1 MSFSKIVIMGNLTA
15 DPEQR
20 TTPNGRELTSFTIA
34 VNTRAGAGREE
45 NTTFYRCTMWGN
57 RGEAIAKY
65 VTKGQQLLVSG
76 TLSARSY
83 QAKDGTERQSL
94 EVNVDDFSFV
104 GSRREQS
111 GANEVGGSNSGDAA
125 PTDNIVDAAPVE
137 DIDEPIDLS
146 DIPF

>member
-34 VNTRAGAGREE
+34 VNTRTGAGREE

-65 VTKGQQLLVSG
+65 VSKGQQLLVSG
-76 TLSARSY
+76 ALSTRSY
-83 QAKDGTERQSL
+83 QTKDGTERQSL

-104 GSRREQS
+104 GSRRSQE
-111 GANEVGGSNSGDAA
+111 GDAQSKA
-125 PTDNIVDAAPVE
+125 TNTNEAVDAEPVD

>member
-45 NTTFYRCTMWGN
+45 NTTFYRCTMC
-57 RGEAIAKY
+57 
-65 VTKGQQLLVSG
+65 
-76 TLSARSY
+76 Y

-104 GSRREQS
+104 GSRRSQE
-111 GANEVGGSNSGDAA
+111 GDAQPRTTNTNETA
-125 PTDNIVDAAPVE
+125 DAEPVD

>member
-34 VNTRAGAGREE
+34 VNTRTGAGREE

-57 RGEAIAKY
+57 LGEAIAKY
-65 VTKGQQLLVSG
+65 VSKGQQLLVSG
-76 TLSARSY
+76 SLSTRSY
-83 QAKDGTERQSL
+83 QTKDGTERQSL
-94 EVNVDDFSFV
+94 EINVDDFSFV
-104 GSRREQS
+104 GSRRSQE
-111 GANEVGGSNSGDAA
+111 GDAQSKA
-125 PTDNIVDAAPVE
+125 TNTNEAVDAEPVD

>member
-34 VNTRAGAGREE
+34 VNTRTGAGREE

-65 VTKGQQLLVSG
+65 VSKGQQLLVSG
-76 TLSARSY
+76 ALSTRSY
-83 QAKDGTERQSL
+83 QTKDGTERQSL
-94 EVNVDDFSFV
+94 EINVDDFSFV
-104 GSRREQS
+104 GSRRSQE
-111 GANEVGGSNSGDAA
+111 GDAQSKA
-125 PTDNIVDAAPVE
+125 TNTNEAVDAEPVD

>member
-34 VNTRAGAGREE
+34 VNTRTGAGREE

-65 VTKGQQLLVSG
+65 VSKGQQLLVSG

-83 QAKDGTERQSL
+83 QTKDGTERQSL
-94 EVNVDDFSFV
+94 EINVDDFSFV
-104 GSRREQS
+104 GSRRSQD
-111 GANEVGGSNSGDAA
+111 GDAQSKA
-125 PTDNIVDAAPVE
+125 TNTNEAVDAEPVD

>member
-34 VNTRAGAGREE
+34 VNTRTGAGREE

-65 VTKGQQLLVSG
+65 VSKGQQLLVSG

-83 QAKDGTERQSL
+83 QTKDGTERQSL
-94 EVNVDDFSFV
+94 EINVDDFSFV
-104 GSRREQS
+104 GSRRSQESDAQS
-111 GANEVGGSNSGDAA
+111 KATNTNEA
-125 PTDNIVDAAPVE
+125 VDAEPVD

>member
-104 GSRREQS
+104 GSRRSQE
-111 GANEVGGSNSGDAA
+111 GDAQPRTTNTNETA
-125 PTDNIVDAAPVE
+125 DAEPVD

>member
-34 VNTRAGAGREE
+34 VNTRTGAGREE

-65 VTKGQQLLVSG
+65 VSKGQQLLVSG
-76 TLSARSY
+76 ALSTRSY
-83 QAKDGTERQSL
+83 QTKDGTERQSL
-94 EVNVDDFSFV
+94 EINVDDFSFV
-104 GSRREQS
+104 GSRRSQD
-111 GANEVGGSNSGDAA
+111 GDAQSKA
-125 PTDNIVDAAPVE
+125 TNTNEAVDAEPVD

>member
-34 VNTRAGAGREE
+34 VNTRTGAGREE

-65 VTKGQQLLVSG
+65 VSKGQQLLVSG
-76 TLSARSY
+76 ALSARSY
-83 QAKDGTERQSL
+83 QTKDGAERQSL

-104 GSRREQS
+104 GSRRSQE
-111 GANEVGGSNSGDAA
+111 GDAQPRTTNTNETA
-125 PTDNIVDAAPVE
+125 DAEPVD

>member
-34 VNTRAGAGREE
+34 VNTRTGAGREE

-65 VTKGQQLLVSG
+65 VSKGQQLLVSG
-76 TLSARSY
+76 ALSARSY
-83 QAKDGTERQSL
+83 QTKDGTERQSL
-94 EVNVDDFSFV
+94 EINVDDFSFV
-104 GSRREQS
+104 GSRRSQE
-111 GANEVGGSNSGDAA
+111 GDAQSKVTNTNEA
-125 PTDNIVDAAPVE
+125 VDAEPVD

>member
-20 TTPNGRELTSFTIA
+20 TTPNGRELTGFTIA
-34 VNTRAGAGREE
+34 VNTRMGAGREE
-45 NTTFYRCTMWGN
+45 NTTFYRCTMWGS

-65 VTKGQQLLVSG
+65 VSKGQQLLVSG

-104 GSRREQS
+104 GSRRSQEGDTQS
-111 GANEVGGSNSGDAA
+111 KTANTNEA
-125 PTDNIVDAAPVE
+125 VDAEPVD

>member
-34 VNTRAGAGREE
+34 VNTRTGREE
-45 NTTFYRCTMWGN
+45 NTAFYRCTMWGS

-65 VTKGQQLLVSG
+65 VSKGQQLLVSG
-76 TLSARSY
+76 TLSVRGY

-94 EVNVDDFSFV
+94 EINVDDFSFV
-104 GSRREQS
+104 GSRRSQEDDAQS
-111 GANEVGGSNSGDAA
+111 KATNTNEA
-125 PTDNIVDAAPVE
+125 VDAEPVE

>member
-34 VNTRAGAGREE
+34 VNTRTGAGREE

-65 VTKGQQLLVSG
+65 VSKGQQLLVSG
-76 TLSARSY
+76 ALSTRSY
-83 QAKDGTERQSL
+83 QTKDGAERQSL
-94 EVNVDDFSFV
+94 EINVDDFSFV
-104 GSRREQS
+104 GSRRSQE
-111 GANEVGGSNSGDAA
+111 GDAQSKA
-125 PTDNIVDAAPVE
+125 TNTNEAVDAEPVD

>member
-34 VNTRAGAGREE
+34 VNTRTGAGREE

-65 VTKGQQLLVSG
+65 VSKGQQLLVSG
-76 TLSARSY
+76 SLSTRSY
-83 QAKDGTERQSL
+83 QTKDGTERQSL
-94 EVNVDDFSFV
+94 EINVDDFSFV
-104 GSRREQS
+104 GSRRSQE
-111 GANEVGGSNSGDAA
+111 GDAQSKA
-125 PTDNIVDAAPVE
+125 TNTNEAVDAEPVD

>member
-83 QAKDGTERQSL
+83 QTKDGTERQSL

-104 GSRREQS
+104 GSRRSQE
-111 GANEVGGSNSGDAA
+111 GDAQSKA
-125 PTDNIVDAAPVE
+125 TNTNEAVDAEPVD

>member
-34 VNTRAGAGREE
+34 VNTRTGAGREE

-65 VTKGQQLLVSG
+65 VSKGQQLLVSG

-83 QAKDGTERQSL
+83 QTKDGTERQSL
-94 EVNVDDFSFV
+94 EINVDDFSFV
-104 GSRREQS
+104 GSRRSQE
-111 GANEVGGSNSGDAA
+111 GDAQSKA
-125 PTDNIVDAAPVE
+125 TNTNEAVDAEPVD

>member
-83 QAKDGTERQSL
+83 QTKDGTERQSL

-104 GSRREQS
+104 GSRRSQEGDAQPKTTN
-111 GANEVGGSNSGDAA
+111 ANEA
-125 PTDNIVDAAPVE
+125 VDAEPVD